1 MTYEEWKSIKSI
13 TGADNER
20 VIRNFEL
27 SNPSLAASY
36 KRRKEKELEDMRNI
50 MSNPNREQ
58 RWKQIANSAY
68 AHDPTFA
75 TRRRREEM

>member
-20 VIRNFEL
+20 VIRNFEIN
-27 SNPSLAASY
+27 NPRLAELY
-36 KRRKEKELEDMRNI
+36 KRRRGQEIAEMRDI
-50 MSNPNREQ
+50 MNNPNREQ

-68 AHDPTFA
+68 AHDPDWA
-75 TRRRREEM
+75 DRRRREVL

>member
-13 TGADNER
+13 TGTDNER

-27 SNPSLAASY
+27 SNPN
-36 KRRKEKELEDMRNI
+36 RK
-50 MSNPNREQ
+50 Q

-68 AHDPTFA
+68 T
-75 TRRRREEM
+75 

>member
-1 MTYEEWKSIKSI
+1 MTYEEWKNIKSI
-13 TGADNER
+13 TGTDNER

-27 SNPSLAASY
+27 NNPSLAASF
-36 KRRKEKELEDMRNI
+36 KRRKEKELRNI

-68 AHDPTFA
+68 AHDPDWA
-75 TRRRREEM
+75 DRRRREVL